1 MKHCEVSQL
10 FFRETYTVP
19 ADQTARRLFRLL
31 PHGRA
36 YAERMVDAMA
46 TGYLV
51 SVLESICTREMQPH
65 LDPDEET
72 IVGSAVQCRH
82 HAPIPPGALVTV
94 NGWVVGL
101 GDREATFWVQAS
113 DEHEVVCEGQI
124 RLSIV
129 LRSQIEKKIQR
140 KCDAIVRRELFAGA

>member
-1 MKHCEVSQL
+1 
-10 FFRETYTVP
+10 
-19 ADQTARRLFRLL
+19 
-31 PHGRA
+31 
-36 YAERMVDAMA
+36 MA

-51 SVLESICTREMQPH
+51 SVLESICAREMQPH
-65 LDPDEET
+65 LDQDEET
-72 IVGSAVQCRH
+72 IVGSSVQFRL

-124 RLSIV
+124 RFSIV
-129 LRSQIEKKIQR
+129 LRSRIEQTIQR
-140 KCDAIVRRELFAGA
+140 KCAAIGRRALFAGA